1 MQDLTRD
8 WWTLLTAVAA
18 FNLAAWAASAW
29 WLRHR
34 HARAGAALLG
44 FQRTQLLLS
53 AVYVAGCAWRS
64 ALPVFDVPRLVL
76 VDSWWSSVVVGRT
89 VATLAEL
96 AFAAQWALL
105 LQAASQATGSRGG
118 RVLSRLLLPMIAVAE
133 LFSWYS
139 VLTTANIGH
148 VVEETLWG
156 CGALV
161 LVAGLGFMWRGL
173 GRVQRR
179 LALVLAAGGLVYAA
193 YMFGVD
199 VPMYWARWHAD
210 EAQGRVYLHLAQ
222 GLSDAGSRWVVS
234 HRWSDWQSEVV
245 WMTLYFSVAVWV
257 SIGLAHAPVHRERSR
272 G

>member
-1 MQDLTRD
+1 MEASTRD

-18 FNLAAWAASAW
+18 FNLAAWGASAW
-29 WLRHR
+29 WLQRR
-34 HARAGAALLG
+34 RAGGHAALHR
-44 FQRTQLLLS
+44 FQRAQLLLS
-53 AVYVAGCAWRS
+53 AVYVGGCAWRS

-105 LQAASQATGSRGG
+105 LRSASQATGCRGG
-118 RVLSRLLLPMIAVAE
+118 RVLSRLLLPMIATAE
-133 LFSWYS
+133 VFSWYS

-161 LVAGLGFMWRGL
+161 LVTGLGFMWGGL
-173 GRVQRR
+173 DRAQRR
-179 LALVLAAGGLVYAA
+179 LAVVLALGGLVYAA

-199 VPMYWARWHAD
+199 VPMYWARWRAD
-210 EAQGRVYLHLAQ
+210 EAQGRVYLDLAQ

-234 HRWSDWQSEVV
+234 HRWSDWQGEVV

-257 SIGLAHAPVHRERSR
+257 SIGLAHAPVGR
-272 G
+272 GPARG

>member
-1 MQDLTRD
+1 MDADTRT
-8 WWTLLTAVAA
+8 WWTLLGTVAA

-29 WLRHR
+29 WLRRR
-34 HARAGAALLG
+34 HAGSAGQGFRRA
-44 FQRTQLLLS
+44 QLLLS

-64 ALPVFDVPRLVL
+64 AMPVFDVPRLVL

-89 VATLAEL
+89 VATLAEM

-105 LQAASQATGSRGG
+105 LRAASEGAGC
-118 RVLSRLLLPMIAVAE
+118 RVGAALSRLLLPMIATAE
-133 LFSWYS
+133 VFSWYS

-161 LVAGLGFMWRGL
+161 LVAGLGWMAPALDRA
-173 GRVQRR
+173 QRR
-179 LALVLAAGGLVYAA
+179 LAAVLAVAGLGYAA

-199 VPMYWARWHAD
+199 VPMYWSRWQAD
-210 EAQGRVYLHLAQ
+210 QVQGRAYLDLAQ
-222 GLSDAGSRWVVS
+222 GLADASGRWVVS
-234 HRWSDWQSEVV
+234 HRWSDWRGEVV

-257 SIGLAHAPVHRERSR
+257 SIGLAHAPLARTARVR
-272 G
+272 